1 MKLSL
6 KIVLCSV
13 VLSVPLAAQATGG
26 MTSLASSTPNLDGV
40 RAALAKYKDPVAA
53 LGDGYLSTLVCM
65 QFPASNDP
73 GHMAVQAG
81 GMGVHFLNG
90 GLIGPTVDSTKPQV
104 LIYEPV
110 GDSLKLVAAEWFVPV
125 AAQAQQ
131 PTLFGHPFDGPMEGH
146 APIMPASLTHW
157 DLHVWLWKA
166 NPAGTFSSTNPSL
179 KCPAKAY
186 TVTGSAPHMVE
197 HH

>member
-1 MKLSL
+1 MRRSFGIALVGLFLSL
-6 KIVLCSV
+6 S
-13 VLSVPLAAQATGG
+13 LAAQAT
-26 MTSLASSTPNLDGV
+26 PNLDAT
-40 RAALAKYKDPVAA
+40 RAALAKYKDPLAA
-53 LGDGYLSTLVCM
+53 LADGYLSTLVCM
-65 QFPASNDP
+65 QFPASNEP
-73 GHMAVQAG
+73 GHMAMAAG
-81 GMGVHFLNG
+81 GMGVHFLNA

-110 GDSLKLVAAEWFVPV
+110 GDSLRLVAAEWFVPT
-125 AAQAQQ
+125 AAAAAQ

-166 NPAGTFSSTNPSL
+166 NPAGTFNSTNPSL
-179 KCPAKAY
+179 KCPAKPY
-186 TVTGSAPHMVE
+186 TFTGTAAHMAE

>member
-6 KIVLCSV
+6 KVVLCSV
-13 VLSVPLAAQATGG
+13 VLSMPLAAQA
-26 MTSLASSTPNLDGV
+26 SPNLDGV

-65 QFPASNDP
+65 QFPASTEP
-73 GHMAVQAG
+73 GHMAMPAG
-81 GMGVHFLNG
+81 GMGVHFLNA

-104 LIYEPV
+104 LIYEPM
-110 GDSLKLVAAEWFVPV
+110 GDSLKLVAAEWFVPI

-131 PTLFGHPFDGPMEGH
+131 PTLFGHGFDGPMDGH
-146 APIMPASLTHW
+146 PPIMPTSLTHW

-166 NPAGTFSSTNPSL
+166 NPAGTFNSTNPSL
-179 KCPAKAY
+179 KCPAKGY